1 MLWWS
6 LSIPGAIMQLFLS
19 LLHQQ
24 LKKTAELLELSS
36 SLALMLEDFKIPG
49 EYLQKYHHDSSS
61 KTLSLTCS
69 KKLLSWWNCLFR
81 TFRVCSLLEL
91 LVWVSGLLQDHFRM
105 ANFICQVSLADDSL
119 FFCTLSFLPK
129 KRQLAT
135 FTVKIFQSQYFNS
148 ILSPEGG
155 CWWNCLRTMSNC

>member
-1 MLWWS
+1 MVSKYSWS
-6 LSIPGAIMQLFLS
+6 NHATLSESAPSA
-19 LLHQQ
+19 
-24 LKKTAELLELSS
+24 AEEDGWTFRAVVKSGSDVGRIQDSWRWPAKISS
-36 SLALMLEDFKIPG
+36 D
-49 EYLQKYHHDSSS
+49 DSSS